1 MTTTND
7 KNTATLI
14 HLSAFSQYLIPFG
27 NFIFPIILWSALK
40 DKSVYINE
48 QGKQA
53 INFQL
58 SIFLYSLVL
67 ALIAIPIFII
77 SLLKGAALSAF
88 HHNGEYL
95 LQQLLTGSWSNAI
108 IIGFTAILLFIFLHI
123 IEFFFII
130 YAAVKTSNGYD
141 FKYPITIPFL
151 KCELNKNGTATI
163 SSLQPE

>member
-108 IIGFTAILLFIFLHI
+108 IIGFTAIFLFIFLHI

-130 YAAVKTSNGYD
+130 YAAVKTSSGSD

-163 SSLQPE
+163 STL